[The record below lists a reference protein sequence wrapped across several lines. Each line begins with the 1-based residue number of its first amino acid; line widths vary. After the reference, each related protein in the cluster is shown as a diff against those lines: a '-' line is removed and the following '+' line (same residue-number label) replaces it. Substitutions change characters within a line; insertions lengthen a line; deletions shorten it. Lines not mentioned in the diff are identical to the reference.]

1 MERNGKEYIEKGRT
15 YRVKGVNEMSVQV
28 TPEYLELLNRAVSR
42 ELEVS
47 VQYMLQ
53 HTKME
58 KLIRKVI
65 PENILLDKT
74 TYEAVGKFL
83 KDFAI
88 QEMKHAAAIMERI
101 YYLGGQ
107 ATTKASK
114 PRIGNT
120 LREFMRNGAQAEEEA
135 LVLYRRIIEA
145 AGQVGDWET
154 RELFEKI
161 YGEEEAHLFKFQEYT
176 EMVDEAEGPEG
187 PVSAWRQ
194 VFTDDYFA
202 LLNKAAASEIS
213 AIIQYTNQHEK
224 ANLLA
229 LRKKGTALEVV
240 TEKNK
245 AAVISD
251 LLKSIAMQEM
261 EHLEKISERIYL
273 LEGETVS
280 VPDPLP
286 QVGATVD
293 DFIQLGH
300 TAEND
305 AILLYRRIIDEAL
318 KRGDTATRHMFE
330 EIVMQEEDHYWQ
342 LDDYL

>member
-1 MERNGKEYIEKGRT
+1 
-15 YRVKGVNEMSVQV
+15 MSVQV
-28 TPEYLELLNRAVSR
+28 TPEYIDLLNQAISR

-47 VQYMLQ
+47 VQYMVQ

-74 TYEAVGKFL
+74 TYEAMGQFL
-83 KDFAI
+83 KDFGI

-107 ATTKASK
+107 ATTKANK
-114 PRIGNT
+114 PHIGDT
-120 LREFMRNGAQAEEEA
+120 LSAFARHGAKAEEEA
-135 LVLYRRIIEA
+135 LVLYRRIIAA
-145 AGQVGDWET
+145 AGQIGDWET

-161 YGEEEAHLFKFQEYT
+161 YAEEEAHLFKFQEYM
-176 EMVDEAEGPEG
+176 EMNDEPEGPEA
-187 PVSAWRQ
+187 PVSQWRQ
-194 VFTDDYFA
+194 VFTNDYFA

-229 LRKKGTALEVV
+229 LRKKVTALEVI

-245 AAVISD
+245 AAAVSD
-251 LLKSIAMQEM
+251 LLKKIFMQEM

-273 LEGETVS
+273 LEGETVT

-286 QVGATVD
+286 QVGETVN
-293 DFIQLGH
+293 DFVQLDH

-305 AILLYRRIIDEAL
+305 AILLYRHIIDEAL
-318 KRGDTATRHMFE
+318 KRGDTATRRMFE
-330 EIVMQEEDHYWQ
+330 EIVIQEEDHYWTF
-342 LDDYL
+342 DDYLR